1 MVEFC
6 PKCGS
11 MMIPKK
17 VKGRTILVCTSCG
30 YVKKVTNSEDSVV
43 LRKKIRHR
51 ETEKMFIIDT
61 TAEEQG
67 LPKTKGVRCP
77 KCGNDEAYYV
87 ILQTRAADEPPTRI
101 YRCTK
106 CGYTWREYE

>member
-1 MVEFC
+1 MLEFC

-17 VKGRTILVCTSCG
+17 KEGKTILVCPSCG
-30 YVKKVTNSEDSVV
+30 YIKEVGETGKGVII
-43 LRKKIRHR
+43 RKKIRHKESER
-51 ETEKMFIIDT
+51 MFILDT
-61 TAEEQG
+61 TKEKEG
-67 LPKTKGVRCP
+67 VPKTKGVRCP

-101 YRCTK
+101 YTCTK